1 MKLLPKTITYTIFFV
16 LLLNFT
22 GCKTQNIKQEV
33 PFTVTEKTYFNWAG
47 GKKANQGIT
56 IKIVGTF
63 ETTNL
68 YFSNIFFQNQ
78 KFEVNPEIRG
88 NTFTL
93 IGNISSLKQDM
104 NMSGNSLDEYGN
116 NPPKIEKDFPFDL
129 KKDEAVIEYSISQ
142 QTYFFKVTGVKQLET
157 VFYP

>member
-1 MKLLPKTITYTIFFV
+1 MKLLSKTITYTLFFI

-22 GCKTQNIKQEV
+22 SCKTQNVKKEV

-56 IKIVGTF
+56 IKIAGTY

-68 YFSNIFFQNQ
+68 YISNIYFQNQ
-78 KFEVNPEIRG
+78 KFEVTPEING

-93 IGNISSLKQDM
+93 VGNISNLKQDM

-116 NPPKIEKDFPFDL
+116 KPPKIEKDFPFDL

-157 VFYP
+157 VYYP